1 MKEPKRISI
10 PLKIAVAAVV
20 ILLVTAAI
28 MLIFGD
34 RKWQGLETLLTAS
47 MLTPLSALFWPLIE
61 AGGYIM
67 LFGIDAAR
75 QAIWRRWQNSLAQAR
90 EEGIEEGIKEGY
102 RRGYDAR
109 AAEENRQNGQN
120 RNAGGSYDDFG

>member
-1 MKEPKRISI
+1 
-10 PLKIAVAAVV
+10 
-20 ILLVTAAI
+20 
-28 MLIFGD
+28 
-34 RKWQGLETLLTAS
+34 

-90 EEGIEEGIKEGY
+90 EEGIKEGY
-102 RRGYDAR
+102 RLGYDAR